1 MRIAITRP
9 LFDWQSL
16 EDSPSLA
23 SLREILAS
31 IPDAK
36 LLEGLRQHRGRGRDD
51 YPVTVLWGVVL
62 LTVLLRHKDFESCL
76 AELRRNEGLRRLI
89 GIDDENQV
97 PKKWNV
103 SRFLPV
109 LGSEPHRTRLVEIF
123 DHMARRLGEVAA
135 PHEFHR
141 ARSQPRHAEV
151 SLSGGP

>member
-36 LLEGLRQHRGRGRDD
+36 LLDGLRQHRGRGRDD

-62 LTVLLRHKDFESCL
+62 LTVLLRHKDFAIELSQDRDHRHLPKRGGFLKLWIANLAGQTLLQGSIWLQVGFMVQFGRANSC
-76 AELRRNEGLRRLI
+76 
-89 GIDDENQV
+89 
-97 PKKWNV
+97 
-103 SRFLPV
+103 
-109 LGSEPHRTRLVEIF
+109 
-123 DHMARRLGEVAA
+123 
-135 PHEFHR
+135 
-141 ARSQPRHAEV
+141 
-151 SLSGGP
+151 GGAM